1 MNKFRQ
7 PASKGGENGTH
18 NKLLEGFQTVGKA
31 FVDVQLPSAVE
42 TSKSKSKVMDSSA
55 GKVRKLCGALLLN
68 DGRTHFTRN
77 S

>member
-7 PASKGGENGTH
+7 PASKGGKNGTH
-18 NKLLEGFQTVGKA
+18 KLLEGFQTVGKA

-42 TSKSKSKVMDSSA
+42 TSKSKSKVMNSST